1 MKRTLT
7 AKHLILLGVGAVIGA
22 GIFVLTGQAAA
33 NHAGP
38 AVMLSFVLA
47 GFACALAGLCY
58 AEFAAMMPVSGSAYS
73 YSYATLGE
81 GMAQFIGWC
90 TVLEYLF
97 ASASVAVGWSAYL
110 ISFITTTLHMP
121 FPDLL
126 SAAPITGPAASSSP
140 PASCSTCLRC

>member
-1 MKRTLT
+1 LKRTLT

-38 AVMLSFVLA
+38 AVMLSFVIA
-47 GFACALAGLCY
+47 GFACAPGGPVLY

-81 GMAQFIGWC
+81 GALVHRLVPGAGIPVRLGLGRGGLVGVPDQ
-90 TVLEYLF
+90 LHHHH
-97 ASASVAVGWSAYL
+97 AAHAV
-110 ISFITTTLHMP
+110 P
-121 FPDLL
+121 
-126 SAAPITGPAASSSP
+126 
-140 PASCSTCLRC
+140 RCP